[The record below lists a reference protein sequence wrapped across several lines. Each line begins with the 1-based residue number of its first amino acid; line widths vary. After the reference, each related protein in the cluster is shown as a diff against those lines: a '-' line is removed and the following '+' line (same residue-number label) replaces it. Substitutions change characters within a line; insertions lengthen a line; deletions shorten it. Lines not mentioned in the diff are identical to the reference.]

1 MASIHQDVLPNLS
14 KTKTHTSILS
24 TQKGIVIEDGG
35 LPPLLRD
42 LSTEEIAI
50 LEKKLKRKID
60 RRMLPPLIVMYIMNY
75 LDRFVSLMII
85 LSRKVGADEG

>member
-1 MASIHQDVLPNLS
+1 MASICEDALPNMT

-24 TQKGIVIEDGG
+24 TKKGIVIDNGG

-42 LSTEEIAI
+42 LGPEEIAI

-60 RRMLPPLIVMYIMNY
+60 WRMMPPLIVMYIMNY
-75 LDRFVSLMII
+75 LDRSFPS
-85 LSRKVGADEG
+85 